1 MPPVWFTTLWQHG
14 AVLSAGLLIGW
25 LYSMPLTG
33 LMAGGVLL
41 LGWHLYHLYLLERWL
56 RTGRDGP
63 LPSGNGPWSQVLA
76 RIEAL
81 REEAALHEA
90 NWRRIVKELRAS
102 TKAFPDGG
110 VILGPDNEIVR
121 ANKAARR
128 LLGLKK
134 KRDRGAPI
142 DNLIRHPDFVAFLR
156 RGGKRESVELPAP
169 VGQDVWVS
177 CRIIPYGADQKLLL
191 VRDISRNVQMER
203 VRRDFVANASHE
215 LRSPLTVIAGYLDVM
230 GDDESLP
237 ETWQAPVRDM
247 REQAERM
254 SALVR
259 DLLTLSKLESS
270 QQASVDG
277 VVDMPSLL
285 AAAAREAAS
294 MEGATRDVE
303 LQIEDDTLLRGDESE
318 LKSVVT
324 NLVSNAVRYTPD
336 DGHIT
341 IRWSTNKKGANLTV
355 SDNGI
360 GIAEEEIPR
369 LTERFYRAD
378 GGRAR
383 QQGGTGLGLAI
394 VKHALKRHDA
404 ELEIESQIGVGSRF
418 TCHFPLARL
427 QAAQRVAEGSQA

>member
-1 MPPVWFTTLWQHG
+1 MPPVWLTTLWQHG
-14 AVLSAGLLIGW
+14 ALVVAGTLIGW
-25 LYSMPLTG
+25 LYSMPLAG
-33 LMAGGVLL
+33 LTAAIAVLL
-41 LGWHLYHLYLLERWL
+41 AWHLYHLYLLERWL

-76 RIEAL
+76 RIEAV
-81 REEAALHEA
+81 REESATHEA

-110 VILGPDNEIVR
+110 VILGPDDEIVR

-134 KRDRGAPI
+134 KRDRGARI
-142 DNLIRHPDFVAFLR
+142 ENLIRHPDFVAFLK
-156 RGGKRESVELPAP
+156 RGAKRESVELPAP

-191 VRDISRNVQMER
+191 VRDISRNVKMER
-203 VRRDFVANASHE
+203 IRRDFVANASHE

-230 GDDESLP
+230 GDDNSLP
-237 ETWQAPVRDM
+237 DTWKAPVRDM

-270 QQASVDG
+270 QKASVDRL
-277 VVDMPSLL
+277 VDMPSLV
-285 AAAAREAAS
+285 AAAAREASSLDEAS
-294 MEGATRDVE
+294 RNVE
-303 LQIEDDTLLRGDESE
+303 LHIEDDTLLRGDESE

-324 NLVSNAVRYTPD
+324 NLVSNAVRYTPA
-336 DGHIT
+336 DGSIT
-341 IRWSTNKKGANLTV
+341 IRWSADDKGAHLSV
-355 SDNGI
+355 SDTGI
-360 GIAEEEIPR
+360 GIPEEDIPR

-404 ELEIESQIGVGSRF
+404 DLEIASQVGVGSRF

-427 QAAQRVAEGSQA
+427 EAAPRVAEDSQA